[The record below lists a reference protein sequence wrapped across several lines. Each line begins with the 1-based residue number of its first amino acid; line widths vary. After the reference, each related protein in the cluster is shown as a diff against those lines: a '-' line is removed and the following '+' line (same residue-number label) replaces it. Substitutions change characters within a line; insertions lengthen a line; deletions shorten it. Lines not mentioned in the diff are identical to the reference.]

1 MKIHPEGA
9 ELFHVDRE
17 TDRQTDN
24 KKDNNRFLQFYERA

>member
-1 MKIHPEGA
+1 MKMRPEGA
-9 ELFHVDRE
+9 DLFHVDRE